1 MVDGGEGTALPGRLR
16 GVCERIRSLLAT
28 ATAADVDTRYR
39 VGRMLLQ
46 VKRAPGS
53 YGAGAVETLARE
65 LGRDAATLYRYALV
79 PELWSAR
86 EMKLLLARRTPAGEP
101 LSWSHLVELARV
113 ESGTLRDQLTE
124 VALRDGLSVRDLVRR
139 IDAASEEAGQP
150 PRQPSLRENLVSLT
164 MLAERLAAQVSG
176 GLEDMLGGDRVA
188 FLRSGELDVLFG
200 RAIEAHAG
208 LHERVQARLDDL
220 RGARAQLAKGRAPL
234 PQPGSA
240 QPRGARP
247 SLLSGGRDS

>member
-1 MVDGGEGTALPGRLR
+1 MVDGGEGAALPGRLR

-86 EMKLLLARRTPAGEP
+86 EMKLLVARRTPAGEP

-113 ESGTLRDQLTE
+113 ESDPLREQLTE
-124 VALRDGLSVRDLVRR
+124 LALRDGLSVRELVRR
-139 IDAASEEAGQP
+139 IEAAGEEAGHT
-150 PRQPSLRENLVSLT
+150 RQPSLRETLVSLT

-176 GLEDMLGGDRVA
+176 GLEEMLGGDRVA

-208 LHERVQARLDDL
+208 LHERVEARLADL
-220 RGARAQLAKGRAPL
+220 AGARARLAKGRAL
-234 PQPGSA
+234 A
-240 QPRGARP
+240 QQHNGTRAGGTHA
-247 SLLSGGRDS
+247 SLLSGGRKL